1 MRKKWLSF
9 ILSLCMILSPVMQAA
24 AVTLEEGI
32 APEAV
37 QEELVS
43 TATNSNAV
51 KAEPEIEKRLE
62 DVTEE
67 EFCITEDFEQAD
79 TGAFTWG
86 MTGGLSSCLEIREED
101 GNKYLTTTREKEVKE
116 TAAKKSFAVPRMDS
130 ASLSFQ
136 YRVKELKSGSSQGY
150 GGFAVSCGDTDIIT
164 FYFNDLR
171 AIGDTTTLYYSVGG
185 FDQKVDSGIEVTC
198 GEWYDVSLDFNFTD
212 STVNGAWGT
221 EDISDVEIDRGIHKT
236 DGFSFVTCSPS
247 GAKSRM
253 EAGLDDF
260 CLSWEE
266 YSGSMEDEN
275 RITALS
281 PLKSVTI
288 SKQDW
293 EEGYHHPK
301 TVEALL
307 GNGRKVK
314 VEIDKDTWNSDPE
327 FDADQ
332 AAVYSWTAKLATSS
346 NANPDDLEAAYEM
359 NYRGLSEH
367 DYYND
372 FTMDSDIWEKNN
384 LSSNIDSSSGSG
396 SLSLSRRTEE
406 NSNSY
411 LYAEA
416 NNAGH
421 RGQRLILT
429 QETLKGADISFDWM
443 PVLTSDK
450 GFGEVMVF
458 YPDCWNSC
466 FTVRFDKDFNL
477 LAYTKCSLTK
487 SSTVQPEFDGAIS
500 VDEAIETGLG
510 GQNKWFS
517 VQMHFD
523 YINHTANLTITDQE
537 SGETFTQSDIPI
549 DNCANGLSV
558 LLFRKNNAY
567 VGMGIDNVVID
578 YERFESDDIVA
589 VQKMEDVYAAK
600 STIDSFIFPVA
611 VKVEMGDGSTR
622 TVKVGEWSSN
632 PVFDRE
638 KEGEYIWTAQLMP
651 EAGLNHDRNLTASF
665 KMIYS
670 LRPYPLAVQNPNA
683 LELEFGE
690 ALPELPAEVT
700 VHLSDGTRD
709 NMPVEEWVP
718 IYEFDP
724 QTEGVYVWGAKLKT
738 NEKYQINENEIRPN
752 EFHNVERKEEG
763 VFPYEESPEKYT
775 YHVYYRVNYFKR
787 SDNYNGYIRS
797 MENLERGVYAIQTD
811 NGIFVSWRLLAT
823 EYNQDIQF
831 YIYRN
836 GVRVN
841 DEPIT
846 AKTNCV
852 DEDGKTGDIYTVE
865 TIIDGV
871 KYESDPYKATEENY
885 LNIDVQMPEPQP
897 NVKGDLASY
906 TLNDAG
912 AADVDG
918 DGKYEIIVKW
928 YPSNGFDSGKNNVLS
943 SPTIFDVYRM
953 DGTPLWRLNMGL
965 EMPSGAHFNQFM
977 FYDLDEDGCAELFI
991 KTSDGTTAYRP
1002 NEDGKFDMTD
1012 ESTMVAYIGDPSV
1025 DPGSNLV
1032 SVSSGSGSNGHTG
1045 PGSNEYVTVFNGLTG
1060 EEIDT
1065 NAYANPTEDFQIW
1078 GDSFGN
1084 RSARYNIAVA
1094 YLPESEG
1101 SSETI
1106 PAVLLNRGYYKRTTV
1121 AAYTLRDGELNLE
1134 WNFVAPTE
1142 TRYAGKGNHN
1152 VSTGDVD
1159 NDGFDELVIGSLALD
1174 HDGTVLWAKD
1184 GMNGY
1189 DLGGHADSIHLAAMT
1204 PDSDQLYVMTPAEDK
1219 NVANVNYGITNAA
1232 NGGRIAGVW
1241 NVSADI
1247 GRGIAANI
1255 TPNPGFEYWAS
1266 VPNSEIPDQI
1276 PSGAI
1281 YNFYGEVISEVKP
1294 RNFSTNWRAYWD
1306 GDLLSELP
1314 DAVNPSQK
1322 AVSMA
1327 VHKYNWETNKM
1338 DTLEVFKGTLTNN
1351 STKNTPC
1358 LTADLLGDWREEI
1371 MVRSADNRSLRIYL
1385 TDYETDYMIYTL
1397 MHDPVYRNAVANQN
1411 SAYNQPPHVGFYLGE
1426 DERDRVLNMELPVP
1440 QMEYTTQGQEGEP
1453 VLPDDPDMPY
1463 EPDTPDEPDIPDEP
1477 DTPDVPDKPI
1487 IPDYSYN
1494 RNDSADDSVSVYPVN
1509 SVVQNGRVI
1518 GYWVK
1523 NTAGWW
1529 CRSTDGTWPVSQWL
1543 YEEMNGR
1550 RTWYYFNSEGYMVTG
1565 WHLIN
1570 GKWYYFNPVSD
1581 GTMGRLFVNTVTP
1594 DGYRVDQNGAWIP

>member
-136 YRVKELKSGSSQGY
+136 YRVMELKSGSSQGY

-487 SSTVQPEFDGAIS
+487 ASTVQSEFDGAIS

-523 YINHTANLTITDQE
+523 
-537 SGETFTQSDIPI
+537 
-549 DNCANGLSV
+549 
-558 LLFRKNNAY
+558 
-567 VGMGIDNVVID
+567 
-578 YERFESDDIVA
+578 
-589 VQKMEDVYAAK
+589 
-600 STIDSFIFPVA
+600 
-611 VKVEMGDGSTR
+611 
-622 TVKVGEWSSN
+622 
-632 PVFDRE
+632 
-638 KEGEYIWTAQLMP
+638 
-651 EAGLNHDRNLTASF
+651 
-665 KMIYS
+665 
-670 LRPYPLAVQNPNA
+670 
-683 LELEFGE
+683 
-690 ALPELPAEVT
+690 
-700 VHLSDGTRD
+700 
-709 NMPVEEWVP
+709 
-718 IYEFDP
+718 
-724 QTEGVYVWGAKLKT
+724 
-738 NEKYQINENEIRPN
+738 
-752 EFHNVERKEEG
+752 
-763 VFPYEESPEKYT
+763 
-775 YHVYYRVNYFKR
+775 
-787 SDNYNGYIRS
+787 
-797 MENLERGVYAIQTD
+797 
-811 NGIFVSWRLLAT
+811 
-823 EYNQDIQF
+823 
-831 YIYRN
+831 
-836 GVRVN
+836 
-841 DEPIT
+841 
-846 AKTNCV
+846 
-852 DEDGKTGDIYTVE
+852 
-865 TIIDGV
+865 
-871 KYESDPYKATEENY
+871 
-885 LNIDVQMPEPQP
+885 
-897 NVKGDLASY
+897 
-906 TLNDAG
+906 
-912 AADVDG
+912 
-918 DGKYEIIVKW
+918 
-928 YPSNGFDSGKNNVLS
+928 
-943 SPTIFDVYRM
+943 
-953 DGTPLWRLNMGL
+953 
-965 EMPSGAHFNQFM
+965 
-977 FYDLDEDGCAELFI
+977 
-991 KTSDGTTAYRP
+991 
-1002 NEDGKFDMTD
+1002 
-1012 ESTMVAYIGDPSV
+1012 
-1025 DPGSNLV
+1025 
-1032 SVSSGSGSNGHTG
+1032 
-1045 PGSNEYVTVFNGLTG
+1045 
-1060 EEIDT
+1060 
-1065 NAYANPTEDFQIW
+1065 
-1078 GDSFGN
+1078 
-1084 RSARYNIAVA
+1084 
-1094 YLPESEG
+1094 
-1101 SSETI
+1101 
-1106 PAVLLNRGYYKRTTV
+1106 
-1121 AAYTLRDGELNLE
+1121 
-1134 WNFVAPTE
+1134 
-1142 TRYAGKGNHN
+1142 
-1152 VSTGDVD
+1152 
-1159 NDGFDELVIGSLALD
+1159 
-1174 HDGTVLWAKD
+1174 
-1184 GMNGY
+1184 
-1189 DLGGHADSIHLAAMT
+1189 
-1204 PDSDQLYVMTPAEDK
+1204 
-1219 NVANVNYGITNAA
+1219 
-1232 NGGRIAGVW
+1232 
-1241 NVSADI
+1241 
-1247 GRGIAANI
+1247 
-1255 TPNPGFEYWAS
+1255 
-1266 VPNSEIPDQI
+1266 
-1276 PSGAI
+1276 
-1281 YNFYGEVISEVKP
+1281 
-1294 RNFSTNWRAYWD
+1294 
-1306 GDLLSELP
+1306 
-1314 DAVNPSQK
+1314 
-1322 AVSMA
+1322 
-1327 VHKYNWETNKM
+1327 
-1338 DTLEVFKGTLTNN
+1338 
-1351 STKNTPC
+1351 
-1358 LTADLLGDWREEI
+1358 
-1371 MVRSADNRSLRIYL
+1371 
-1385 TDYETDYMIYTL
+1385 
-1397 MHDPVYRNAVANQN
+1397 
-1411 SAYNQPPHVGFYLGE
+1411 
-1426 DERDRVLNMELPVP
+1426 
-1440 QMEYTTQGQEGEP
+1440 
-1453 VLPDDPDMPY
+1453 
-1463 EPDTPDEPDIPDEP
+1463 
-1477 DTPDVPDKPI
+1477 
-1487 IPDYSYN
+1487 
-1494 RNDSADDSVSVYPVN
+1494 
-1509 SVVQNGRVI
+1509 
-1518 GYWVK
+1518 
-1523 NTAGWW
+1523 
-1529 CRSTDGTWPVSQWL
+1529 
-1543 YEEMNGR
+1543 
-1550 RTWYYFNSEGYMVTG
+1550 
-1565 WHLIN
+1565 
-1570 GKWYYFNPVSD
+1570 
-1581 GTMGRLFVNTVTP
+1581 
-1594 DGYRVDQNGAWIP
+1594 